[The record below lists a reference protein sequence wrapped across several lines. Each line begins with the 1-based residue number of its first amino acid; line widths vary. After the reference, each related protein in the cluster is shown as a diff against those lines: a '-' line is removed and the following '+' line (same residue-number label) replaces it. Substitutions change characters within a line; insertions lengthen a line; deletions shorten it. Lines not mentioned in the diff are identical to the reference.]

1 MEKVVANS
9 ITFQESCRVLF
20 EPISWGLLMD
30 EQLRIDPN
38 DVRDL
43 IEWHEKIR
51 ANLPENINRILSQ
64 YRHISEVL
72 IEERQ
77 RSRQKNRELVTQLL
91 RAFGLIPSSEK
102 SARRPSEEPIIQS
115 KDMLLAILRSKKDR
129 HDGLGA
135 WHGSLK
141 KRHKGQ
147 AKALGAKIL
156 RIEDMGLTDE
166 ELAEVRR
173 EGREHIKRAEL
184 GDGDDPMLALPREMI
199 IYGAKLEVE
208 EDYVDAK
215 IDRSVL
221 PAGSHVE
228 SVFTED
234 RARIDFGLDL
244 RMQTISV
251 EKAKISTSDGQQIIS
266 ASTLEYGPPRMQVT
280 WNFLCNMIILISQYG
295 MPISRFAN
303 LVSSENKK
311 FTSGEVSRYFQYVAT
326 RLLPIY
332 IELIYELAHAD
343 VFQGDDTPSLVLEIR
358 RGMKLEK
365 PDERQWASYA
375 TKEKAAETL
384 VRSQPTLALVSS
396 EILGFEFERLGPQK
410 GNKTGFNTTVLS
422 GKSDQKNPHSL
433 IVLYRSH
440 LGGLNNLLNSVLT
453 LRNSENRKIVIQ
465 SDLSRV
471 NLVSDPEVLKKVDV
485 EYAGC
490 TSHARRDFKR
500 YEHEDPDLCERI
512 VNLFDMLFYFE
523 KSLELYNRNQQSVEA
538 VRSHDSKE
546 TWEEIL
552 EVAGII
558 ASKWSRE
565 TKLGEAARYVLK
577 NYNRLIYYI
586 KDPRVDVSNNFS
598 ERMLRMENIIES
610 QAFFRSTIEGRVALD
625 IIRTIMQTAIVA
637 DVAPYEYLMHV
648 LKSPPDDV
656 AENSQRY
663 TPLTF
668 REFLLN

>member
-1 MEKVVANS
+1 MADAV
-9 ITFQESCRVLF
+9 
-20 EPISWGLLMD
+20 G
-30 EQLRIDPN
+30 
-38 DVRDL
+38 
-43 IEWHEKIR
+43 
-51 ANLPENINRILSQ
+51 
-64 YRHISEVL
+64 
-72 IEERQ
+72 
-77 RSRQKNRELVTQLL
+77 
-91 RAFGLIPSSEK
+91 
-102 SARRPSEEPIIQS
+102 
-115 KDMLLAILRSKKDR
+115 
-129 HDGLGA
+129 
-135 WHGSLK
+135 
-141 KRHKGQ
+141 
-147 AKALGAKIL
+147 KA
-156 RIEDMGLTDE
+156 
-166 ELAEVRR
+166 
-173 EGREHIKRAEL
+173 
-184 GDGDDPMLALPREMI
+184 
-199 IYGAKLEVE
+199 
-208 EDYVDAK
+208 
-215 IDRSVL
+215 
-221 PAGSHVE
+221 
-228 SVFTED
+228 
-234 RARIDFGLDL
+234 
-244 RMQTISV
+244 
-251 EKAKISTSDGQQIIS
+251 
-266 ASTLEYGPPRMQVT
+266 
-280 WNFLCNMIILISQYG
+280 
-295 MPISRFAN
+295 
-303 LVSSENKK
+303 
-311 FTSGEVSRYFQYVAT
+311 
-326 RLLPIY
+326 
-332 IELIYELAHAD
+332 
-343 VFQGDDTPSLVLEIR
+343 
-358 RGMKLEK
+358 
-365 PDERQWASYA
+365 
-375 TKEKAAETL
+375 
-384 VRSQPTLALVSS
+384 
-396 EILGFEFERLGPQK
+396 
-410 GNKTGFNTTVLS
+410 
-422 GKSDQKNPHSL
+422 
-433 IVLYRSH
+433 
-440 LGGLNNLLNSVLT
+440 LNSVLT